1 MNERN
6 RPRKEDDPKSEYERL
21 PSFDKAQDDK
31 KGTERDAPM
40 APAQNRPPSQQH
52 RGGPLPNHKK

>member
-6 RPRKEDDPKSEYERL
+6 RPRKEDDPKA
-21 PSFDKAQDDK
+21 PFAKAQDDNGK

-40 APAQNRPPSQQH
+40 APSQNRPPAEQH
-52 RGGPLPNHKK
+52 RGGPLPNQKK